1 MTETFLLLFAVV
13 TIKNALAAIRTQ
25 MNRYLARLR
34 VVR

>member
-1 MTETFLLLFAVV
+1 MTETLLWICAAV

-25 MNRYLARLR
+25 MNRYLVRGR

>member
-1 MTETFLLLFAVV
+1 MTETLLWIGAAV

-25 MNRYLARLR
+25 MNRYLARVK